1 VTNIDKYLFADD
13 KKRVKVY
20 IEMEGIGEHKA
31 SLLQYKKNFPIC
43 CCCSHVASAFP
54 SIDWKPNET
63 VPSPDHLGSQDNIE
77 CTFDTHKFDL
87 VIKGLEEEG
96 SITRLLVDD
105 LHCPIE
111 PEKSKILVKDNKIV
125 VSLFKEIES
134 TWYRLR
140 KGS

>member
-1 VTNIDKYLFADD
+1 MKW
-13 KKRVKVY
+13 R
-20 IEMEGIGEHKA
+20 
-31 SLLQYKKNFPIC
+31 
-43 CCCSHVASAFP
+43 ASANIRQASANIRRIFP
-54 SIDWKPNET
+54 SAAAVPTLLRRRFDWKPNET

-140 KGS
+140 KGA